1 MDVDAPVAAAALVD
15 APSELVLSKIE
26 SSPVRIGSPRGMSLE
41 LILGPM
47 FAGKSSY
54 LLSTIR
60 RYEAIGFPILVL
72 TSDID
77 TRYTTNAICNHNKE
91 SHPAM
96 ATKELCT
103 VTDTVGY
110 LTSRLVVIEES
121 QFFSDLLP
129 FVLQAV
135 EKDKKD
141 VIVVGL
147 DGDSQRRPFG
157 DILKLIPYCD
167 KVSKV
172 TALCKRCGNGTEALF
187 TYRTTS
193 ETSVVSVGAADRYE
207 ALCRKHFLEM
217 TRPPSQTPDVNAF
230 EHKGC

>member
-1 MDVDAPVAAAALVD
+1 MDGSISEALW
-15 APSELVLSKIE
+15 KIE
-26 SSPVRIGSPRGMSLE
+26 ALDFLWSRQPRILRMSLE
-41 LILGPM
+41 ILLGPM

-60 RYEAIGFPILVL
+60 RYEAIDFPVLVL
-72 TSDID
+72 TSEID

-91 SHPAM
+91 SHPAI
-96 ATKELCT
+96 AVKQLCSIM
-103 VTDTVGY
+103 DTVGY
-110 LTSRLVVIEES
+110 ISARLIIIEES
-121 QFFSDLLP
+121 QFFSDLLQ

-147 DGDSQRRPFG
+147 DGDSKRRPFG

-167 KVSKV
+167 KVRKV

-187 TYRTTS
+187 TYRTTE

-207 ALCRKHFLEM
+207 ALCRRHYLELCAL
-217 TRPPSQTPDVNAF
+217 DDNAHIRRAAM
-230 EHKGC
+230 EHNGC